1 MRQKK
6 VVKNIAAYAKVW
18 VNHKNTDF
26 KIIYFNQAYLILVDK
41 DAERKCENKAA
52 WCEAAKPDCKTDA
65 AKESCQK
72 YCGICKGSN

>member
-1 MRQKK
+1 M
-6 VVKNIAAYAKVW
+6 
-18 VNHKNTDF
+18 
-26 KIIYFNQAYLILVDK
+26 VDK
-41 DAERKCENKAA
+41 DSEKKCENKAT